1 MGVGVGVGGV
11 GVGAGPVVGNVVGA
25 GCNTPCAGS
34 STLHQV
40 PVKVDVNVG
49 KPHAVA
55 HKVHGCG
62 VGAGCGCVKRCGV
75 SYAGGCGCG
84 CSGGYGA
91 NGGGVTGGALGAGV
105 GTGALNT
112 GLGTGCDRPCG
123 TTTTLHNVPLKVQVS
138 VGHPH
143 TVSHHTTGCNLS
155 GTGCGSGCGGGCGG
169 CGGGYDGGYGGSYGK
184 RSVVNNAYSGVSAN
198 GGCGGGCGG
207 GGLDGVCG
215 CGCNAGALTGQGAL
229 HGNPA
234 VGTTQM
240 LHNVPMKVE
249 VDAGTPNTIS
259 AHTASHYAPNGIAD
273 VAIDGGITGSE
284 QQAACG
290 GGGNGVGAGV
300 DHTGYGGVGAGL
312 GNSGCGGSYGGSY
325 GGGYGGCGGGYGGYG
340 GYKKDDVAKDDTAP
354 HDKDSH

>member
-84 CSGGYGA
+84 CSGGYGT

-155 GTGCGSGCGGGCGG
+155 GTGCGGCGGGCGG
-169 CGGGYDGGYGGSYGK
+169 CGGGGNGAGYGK
-184 RSVVNNAYSGVSAN
+184 RS
-198 GGCGGGCGG
+198 
-207 GGLDGVCG
+207 
-215 CGCNAGALTGQGAL
+215 
-229 HGNPA
+229 
-234 VGTTQM
+234 
-240 LHNVPMKVE
+240 E
-249 VDAGTPNTIS
+249 VKP
-259 AHTASHYAPNGIAD
+259 
-273 VAIDGGITGSE
+273 E
-284 QQAACG
+284 
-290 GGGNGVGAGV
+290 
-300 DHTGYGGVGAGL
+300 
-312 GNSGCGGSYGGSY
+312 
-325 GGGYGGCGGGYGGYG
+325 
-340 GYKKDDVAKDDTAP
+340 
-354 HDKDSH
+354 